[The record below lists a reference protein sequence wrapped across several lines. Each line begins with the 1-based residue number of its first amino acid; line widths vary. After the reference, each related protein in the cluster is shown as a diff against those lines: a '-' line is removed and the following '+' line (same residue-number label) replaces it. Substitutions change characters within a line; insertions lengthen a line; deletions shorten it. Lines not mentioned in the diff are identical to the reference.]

1 MLGLHKSENTLNYP
15 LETIA
20 GLVFS
25 LSHRFGITG
34 MPIAILSS
42 VDSSFGFNSNFNKGE
57 LVI

>member
-1 MLGLHKSENTLNYP
+1 MLGPHKSKNKLNYP
-15 LETIA
+15 METIA

-25 LSHRFGITG
+25 LPLRFRITG

>member
-1 MLGLHKSENTLNYP
+1 MLGLHKSENKLNYP
-15 LETIA
+15 METIA

-42 VDSSFGFNSNFNKGE
+42 VDSSFGFNANFNKGE